1 MGKVGRRIFEEEL
14 RRLRRLRREIRWIDI
29 YTDFKKT
36 YPKLSK
42 DVIRYEPQ
50 GYLVIAVHFRDATKI
65 LYDYTNRRARF
76 VS

>member
-1 MGKVGRRIFEEEL
+1 MGEWTERLSEKK
-14 RRLRRLRREIRWIDI
+14 LRRLRREIKCTDI
-29 YTDFKKT
+29 YNDLKKT

-42 DVIRYEPQ
+42 DVFRYKPH
-50 GYLVIAVHFRDATKI
+50 GHLVKAVHFRDASKM

>member
-1 MGKVGRRIFEEEL
+1 MGKVGRRIFEEE
-14 RRLRRLRREIRWIDI
+14 LRRLRREIRWIDI

-42 DVIRYEPQ
+42 DVIRYEPH
-50 GYLVIAVHFRDATKI
+50 GHLVIAVHFRDATKM
-65 LYDYTNRRARF
+65 LYDYANRRARF

>member
-1 MGKVGRRIFEEEL
+1 M
-14 RRLRRLRREIRWIDI
+14 RREIRWIDI
-29 YTDFKKT
+29 YTDFKI
-36 YPKLSK
+36 SK

>member
-1 MGKVGRRIFEEEL
+1 M
-14 RRLRRLRREIRWIDI
+14 RREIRWTDI

-42 DVIRYEPQ
+42 DIIRYEPH
-50 GYLVIAVHFRDATKI
+50 GHLVIAVHFRDATKM